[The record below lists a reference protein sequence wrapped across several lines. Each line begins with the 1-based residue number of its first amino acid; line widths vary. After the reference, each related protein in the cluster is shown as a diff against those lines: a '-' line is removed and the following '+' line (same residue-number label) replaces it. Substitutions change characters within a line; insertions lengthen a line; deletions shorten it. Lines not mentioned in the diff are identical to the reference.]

1 MTAAEH
7 EAVSLFKEV
16 LAVKRENWIDACRFF
31 AIFVIM
37 ATHFLAT
44 FRPEALALWER
55 MPSRLLLGGLTG
67 KMAVAFFFVVL
78 GYFASA
84 PRSFDARSFAAYA
97 LRRYGQFAFFVFA
110 VTLCYIVGCYGVTWL
125 FHLAEGEVLRA
136 ISDGPRY
143 NLIYLLR
150 DAFLFENNYNDTLW
164 CMRQLFIASLLCRLL
179 GYLPERLNT
188 AARFLIA
195 AAVILCAV
203 LLGSRWVWLGTAA
216 LGYVL
221 RLLLERAKDRPRL
234 RSPAAL
240 WLLFLAAV
248 ALIKAP
254 VSEETRPLLLYS
266 LQSVGT
272 FLLLFVLFHADFAQR
287 LLAARPFPWLGRISM
302 GLFVAHTPINE
313 LLGSSVWAL
322 LRTRIPE
329 APGLALCFALSLG
342 LSVLA
347 AWLLHR
353 VYGWLVKRRRPA

>member
-1 MTAAEH
+1 M
-7 EAVSLFKEV
+7 
-16 LAVKRENWIDACRFF
+16 KRENWIDSCRFF

-44 FRPEALALWER
+44 FRPEALALWETT
-55 MPSRLLLGGLTG
+55 PSSLLLGGLTG
-67 KMAVAFFFVVL
+67 KMSVAFFFVVL

-84 PRSFDARSFAAYA
+84 PRAFDARAFAVYT

-125 FHLAEGEVLRA
+125 FHLAEGEVLRV

-164 CMRQLFIASLLCRLL
+164 CMRQLFLASLVCRLL
-179 GYLPERLNT
+179 GYLPERLNA
-188 AARFLIA
+188 AARLGIA

-221 RLLLERAKDRPRL
+221 RLLLDSVKDRPRL

-240 WLLFLAAV
+240 WLLFLAA
-248 ALIKAP
+248 AAFIKAP
-254 VSEETRPLLLYS
+254 VSEETQPLLLYS
-266 LQSVGT
+266 LQSVGA
-272 FLLLFVLFHADFAQR
+272 FLLLFVLFHAIFAQS

-302 GLFVAHTPINE
+302 GLFVAHTPVNE
-313 LLGSSVWAL
+313 LLGSSIWAL
-322 LRTRIPE
+322 LSSRVPAAISLT
-329 APGLALCFALSLG
+329 LCFALSLG
-342 LSVLA
+342 LSILA
-347 AWLLHR
+347 AWLLHAA
-353 VYGWLVKRRRPA
+353 YGGLTKRRRPARCV

>member
-1 MTAAEH
+1 M
-7 EAVSLFKEV
+7 
-16 LAVKRENWIDACRFF
+16 KRENWIDACRFF

-44 FRPEALALWER
+44 FRPEALALWEV

-67 KMAVAFFFVVL
+67 KMSVAFFFVVL

-84 PRSFDARSFAAYA
+84 PKTFRLPDFANYA

-125 FHLAEGEVLRA
+125 FHLAEGEVLRV

-164 CMRQLFIASLLCRLL
+164 CMRQLFLASLVCRLL
-179 GYLPERLNT
+179 GYLPERLSA
-188 AARFLIA
+188 AARLAAA

-221 RLLLERAKDRPRL
+221 RLLLNRAKDRPRL

-254 VSEETRPLLLYS
+254 VSEEARPLLLYS
-266 LQSVGT
+266 LQSVGA

-287 LLAARPFPWLGRISM
+287 LLAVRPFPWLGRISM
-302 GLFVAHTPINE
+302 GLFVAHTPVNE

-322 LRTRIPE
+322 LRSRVPASFSLT
-329 APGLALCFALSLG
+329 LCFALSLG
-342 LSVLA
+342 LSILA
-347 AWLLHR
+347 AWLLHWAH
-353 VYGWLVKRRRPA
+353 GKLTRRQ

>member
-1 MTAAEH
+1 M
-7 EAVSLFKEV
+7 
-16 LAVKRENWIDACRFF
+16 KRENWIDACRFF

-44 FRPEALALWER
+44 FRPEALNLWEQ
-55 MPSRLLLGGLTG
+55 PPTSLLLGGLTG
-67 KMAVAFFFVVL
+67 KMSVAFFFVVL

-84 PRSFDARSFAAYA
+84 PRAFDARGFALYA

-110 VTLCYIVGCYGVTWL
+110 VTLCYIVGCYGATWL
-125 FHLAEGEVLRA
+125 FHLAEGEVLRV

-164 CMRQLFIASLLCRLL
+164 CMRQLFAASLVCRLL
-179 GYLPERLNT
+179 GYLPQRLNT
-188 AARFLIA
+188 AARLGIA
-195 AAVILCAV
+195 AAVILCAL
-203 LLGSRWVWLGTAA
+203 LLGSRWVWLGTAG

-221 RLLLERAKDRPRL
+221 RLLLKLAEDHPRL
-234 RSPAAL
+234 RSPAVL

-248 ALIKAP
+248 TFIKAP
-254 VSEETRPLLLYS
+254 VSEEVRPLLLYA
-266 LQSVGT
+266 LQSVGA
-272 FLLLFVLFHADFAQR
+272 FWLFFVLFHADFAQK

-322 LRTRIPE
+322 LSSRVPAAISLT
-329 APGLALCFALSLG
+329 LCFALSLG
-342 LSVLA
+342 LSILA
-347 AWLLHR
+347 AWLLHAA
-353 VYGWLVKRRRPA
+353 YGGLTKRRRPA